1 MDGQSTQDT
10 GGDAVRLL
18 REASAALTALH
29 ARFAARHGM
38 HPTDVRALAWLLD
51 ARRAGTPVTAGL
63 LGSRL
68 GLNSAGTTALIDR
81 LELLGHVRRLPD
93 RQDRRRVLIDLEQR
107 AAALAAAVH
116 APLLDRSAELAEEYD
131 DEQLGAV
138 QRFLTAVLAAARGA
152 ADPSSTPTNTPTGR
166 SPAPAR
172 RTTG

>member
-1 MDGQSTQDT
+1 MDGQSPQDT
-10 GGDAVRLL
+10 GRDAVRLL

-81 LELLGHVRRLPD
+81 LEQLGHVRRVPD
-93 RQDRRRVLIDLEQR
+93 RLDRRRVLIDLEQR
-107 AAALAAAVH
+107 AATLAATVH

-131 DEQLGAV
+131 DHQLDAV
-138 QRFLTAVLAAARGA
+138 RQFLTVVLAAARGTTE
-152 ADPSSTPTNTPTGR
+152 S
-166 SPAPAR
+166 APAQAAPKAGSVPGR
-172 RTTG
+172 RTAG